1 MNWQASPR
9 TFACDSLPDKPRVT
23 VKAVCE
29 KAAIS
34 LPLTWPLPI
43 SGAVA
48 DLK

>member
-1 MNWQASPR
+1 MNWQASPC
-9 TFACDSLPDKPRVT
+9 TFACDSLPDKPRVA

-34 LPLTWPLPI
+34 LPLTRPPI
-43 SGAVA
+43 SGTVA